1 MNTFVS
7 HLECSYTG
15 ERYNKNEIHNLS
27 NAEKPLLVKYHLDQI
42 KEKITRQEI
51 NQLNFNGLWKYSFLL
66 PVKKE
71 NRVSLNEVLTPL
83 VTLNN
88 VKKKIDFSGDII
100 VKDESYLPTASFK
113 AAVK

>member
-15 ERYNKNEIHNLS
+15 EKYNKSEIHNLS
-27 NAEKPLLVKYHLDQI
+27 NAGKPLLVKYYLDQI

-51 NQLNFNGLWKYSFLL
+51 NQLNLNGLWKYSFLL

-83 VTLNN
+83 VTLDN
-88 VKKKIDFSGDII
+88 VKNNK
-100 VKDESYLPTASFK
+100 
-113 AAVK
+113 